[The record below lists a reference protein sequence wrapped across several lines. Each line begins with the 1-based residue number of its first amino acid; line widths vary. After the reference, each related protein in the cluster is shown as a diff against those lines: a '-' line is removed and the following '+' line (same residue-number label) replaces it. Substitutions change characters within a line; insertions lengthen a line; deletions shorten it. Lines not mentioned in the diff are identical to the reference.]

1 MPPAARITDNHTCPK
16 VDPPPH
22 VGGPILTGEA
32 TVLIGF
38 LPAARVTDSAK
49 CVPAIDTI
57 AKGEASVLIGNQE
70 AARIGDKTV
79 HGGVIVQGCPTV
91 LIGSDRTVECFKSA
105 AEGGTP
111 FLTQAGGS
119 E

>member
-1 MPPAARITDNHTCPK
+1 MPPAARITDFHTCPK

-22 VGGPILTGEA
+22 VGGPIITGA
-32 TVLIGF
+32 TSVLIGF
-38 LPAARVTDSAK
+38 LPAARVSDSAV

-57 AKGEASVLIGNQE
+57 NKGEPSVLISNQQ

-79 HGGVIVQGCPTV
+79 HGGVIVEGCPTV
-91 LIGSDRTVECFKSA
+91 LIGSDRVVGCMKAA
-105 AEGGTP
+105 AEAATP
-111 FLTQAGGS
+111 FISQVN